1 MIELGDGCL
10 QGWMVA
16 MKAGFVS
23 LRCYFQTCG
32 DRQIMGKV
40 VLAKIDPVKHYYV

>member
-1 MIELGDGCL
+1 MIYLIGFVELGDGCL

-23 LRCYFQTCG
+23 LRYYFETRRDSRLWVRWFWQ
-32 DRQIMGKV
+32 D
-40 VLAKIDPVKHYYV
+40 